1 MQARCDTLRTSLTQ
15 VEKLTGFRDFISAG
29 IDHLV
34 QRDRQPAALPA
45 PDASTAHGPDTPPA
59 STLPADTA
67 ERMKDLLLDV
77 DRLLGKLRTGL
88 ESSEDTFST
97 ATEDYISV
105 A

>member
-1 MQARCDTLRTSLTQ
+1 
-15 VEKLTGFRDFISAG
+15 LTGFRDFVSAG

-34 QRDRQPAALPA
+34 QRDGEPTASCST
-45 PDASTAHGPDTPPA
+45 DASTARAPVGAPPG
-59 STLPADTA
+59 STLPADTT

-88 ESSEDTFST
+88 ESSEDTFSS

>member
-1 MQARCDTLRTSLTQ
+1 
-15 VEKLTGFRDFISAG
+15 VEKLTGFRDFVSAG

-34 QRDRQPAALPA
+34 QRDRQLAASPN
-45 PDASTAHGPDTPPA
+45 PDASTAHAPDTPPGSA
-59 STLPADTA
+59 LPADTA

-88 ESSEDTFST
+88 QSSDDTFSSV
-97 ATEDYISV
+97 TEDYISV